1 MCLGQPYAR
10 IDLNLMPESTL
21 SPSKRLWIWPQCII
35 IGTPQKPEHEPEFYT
50 FMESRNRFQGIDY
63 ASLCSLAGRYDNP
76 LPTRFIAHIE
86 CSKIPALSTAI
97 SSVHRGRILRKTWC
111 MEPYTRDDLNLMPLS
126 TLSPIQGLWIWPP
139 PQYILIATPQKP
151 EPAFVNV

>member
-1 MCLGQPYAR
+1 MGIGQPYAR

-21 SPSKRLWIWPQCII
+21 SPSKGLWIWPQYIL
-35 IGTPQKPEHEPEFYT
+35 IGTPQNKNTSPNFYT
-50 FMESRNRFQGIDY
+50 FMESRNRFQGIDN

-76 LPTRFIAHIE
+76 IPTRLLAHIE

-97 SSVHRGRILRKTWC
+97 SSVYRGRIQRKTWC
-111 MEPYTRDDLNLMPLS
+111 MEHYTWDDLNLMPLS

-139 PQYILIATPQKP
+139 PQFILIATPQKTS
-151 EPAFVNV
+151 AWFVNV